1 MYLKIL
7 HFLNRKNVKLK
18 CGIFFQL
25 GYLYISPSYSM
36 NKLESNGTCDQTKH
50 NIHRSP
56 KKKVTQSF
64 QLFSVAAFP
73 RALTSVLSKHGA
85 TPGAVCTAPAS
96 QSCSW
101 SRVVSFS
108 NEGIK
113 RTQHSI
119 SKWLRS
125 DSGLS

>member
-1 MYLKIL
+1 MWD
-7 HFLNRKNVKLK
+7 FLSTGLFIYFTNLT
-18 CGIFFQL
+18 
-25 GYLYISPSYSM
+25 M

-85 TPGAVCTAPAS
+85 TPGVVCTTPAS

-101 SRVVSFS
+101 GRVVSFF
-108 NEGIK
+108 K
-113 RTQHSI
+113 
-119 SKWLRS
+119 
-125 DSGLS
+125 